1 MKASTKDILFAI
13 EWLHANES
21 LTESS
26 RLYRVADLLQGI
38 VNQRTRA
45 MVRRQVVA
53 AIEAEHPGAKHT
65 RKGKEAIKIATDI
78 ALQALSNQS

>member
-1 MKASTKDILFAI
+1 MNASTNDILFAI

-21 LTESS
+21 PTESS
-26 RLYRVADLLQGI
+26 MLYRVADLLQGI

-65 RKGKEAIKIATDI
+65 RKGKEAIKIATDN

>member
-1 MKASTKDILFAI
+1 MKASTDDILFAI

-21 LTESS
+21 PTESS
-26 RLYRVADLLQGI
+26 TLYRVADLLQGI

-53 AIEAEHPGAKHT
+53 AIEADHPGAKHT
-65 RKGKEAIKIATDI
+65 RKGKEAIKIATDN
-78 ALQALSNQS
+78 ALKALSERS